1 MTANWDMVPSEANV
15 LKCALASRVVL
26 WAFAWLVS
34 ALSPAFDSS
43 ADLAPVPR
51 YAIPSANAIALLSPV
66 PD

>member
-1 MTANWDMVPSEANV
+1 MKANWDIVPSEANV

-51 YAIPSANAIALLSPV
+51 
-66 PD
+66 